1 MSVAIRRSFSHVV
14 EAETERDALS
24 VYLRQIYSKDETFRA
39 MVQYLPCKSERTAED
54 LRTELAQ
61 ARSEARD
68 AAVAQAE
75 GRARLEAQSAS
86 LADRLAA
93 AGQTVGFFRVG

>member
-1 MSVAIRRSFSHVV
+1 M
-14 EAETERDALS
+14 
-24 VYLRQIYSKDETFRA
+24 RQIYSKDETFRA

-68 AAVAQAE
+68 AAVAQARAGPGSRRSQRHWPIGSRPP
-75 GRARLEAQSAS
+75 GRQ
-86 LADRLAA
+86 
-93 AGQTVGFFRVG
+93 